1 LVSSF
6 STFFGISLSSQSL
19 GAHFLQCQCQK
30 FILLQFFSCMSL
42 ISQAKFGSIG
52 WTKILPQNNTSVF
65 IRIRITW
72 VIGSQPDYDTLL
84 AEQDLATI
92 MFFKDYFLLAAC
104 WMLSPILG
112 WFVLQNFI

>member
-1 LVSSF
+1 METEDHQVLEEVFLRRTKVEQVAGSCPPHLAAGRAPHQEAARSASTNHWSFNSIHLLQCHLVSSF

-52 WTKILPQNNTSVF
+52 
-65 IRIRITW
+65 
-72 VIGSQPDYDTLL
+72 
-84 AEQDLATI
+84 
-92 MFFKDYFLLAAC
+92 
-104 WMLSPILG
+104 
-112 WFVLQNFI
+112 